1 MRSQLLSKLDAKT
14 NILKADIPN
23 WQAKIDEYNNAK
35 TKEKQIKQEQARIEN
50 EKKQQKALEKIKI
63 SNFENALNT
72 IKNLQFKLDT
82 DTFNQIN
89 NQIIQCLNE
98 LKQLPDYEKY
108 NTEYQ
113 DSLNRY
119 NNLKSIDDTPTET
132 RPIDED
138 YNNIEYEYTPDYNYE
153 E

>member
-1 MRSQLLSKLDAKT
+1 MINFDTKYTNLKSKIELINNDVLRSQLLSKLDAKT

-89 NQIIQCLNE
+89 NQIVQCLNE
-98 LKQLPDYEKY
+98 LKQLP
-108 NTEYQ
+108 NTNG
-113 DSLNRY
+113 NRAY
-119 NNLKSIDDTPTET
+119 
-132 RPIDED
+132 
-138 YNNIEYEYTPDYNYE
+138 
-153 E
+153 